1 VYKILNLIAMNHK
14 KNILFSA
21 CCCMVVLFL
30 FSSCKKDTP
39 AAPDPFYSVSVT
51 GFDATFTNETKGA
64 SSYKWDF
71 GDGVTSTDESPTHT
85 YSKKGKFVP
94 TLYAT
99 GANGTTAEASTV
111 LYISKGSAVKLDDN
125 SLSDWDTVTHNV
137 VLAGPA
143 SGNFIQAKY
152 DYDGNYIYIYF
163 EQHAAKSDG
172 NIYDLYIDADND
184 MSTGLITGDI
194 PNGAYEVLLEG
205 TVFDGWLDPYY
216 FSGTDQQNFGNYA
229 SQSVSDFWT
238 VGAKEEAN
246 GVLKFE
252 FGLKRSKIKGLT
264 GQALRI
270 GVQAA
275 ASDWSA
281 EIGFSPDQGSDS
293 FFLDMS
299 E

>member
-1 VYKILNLIAMNHK
+1 MYKILNFLAMKHK
-14 KNILFSA
+14 KNILFSGSA
-21 CCCMVVLFL
+21 FMVVLFL

-39 AAPDPFYSVSVT
+39 AAPDPFYSVNVN

-64 SSYKWDF
+64 STYKWDF
-71 GDGVTSTDESPTHT
+71 GDGVSSTDESPTHT
-85 YSKKGKFVP
+85 YAKKGKFVP

-99 GANGTTAEASTV
+99 SASGTTAEASTV

-125 SLSDWDTVTHNV
+125 TLSDWDTVTTNV
-137 VLAGPA
+137 VMAGPN

-163 EQHAAKSDG
+163 EQNAAKSDG
-172 NIYDLYIDADND
+172 NIYDLYIDADNN

-194 PNGAYEVLLEG
+194 TNGAYEVLLEG

-216 FSGTDQQNFGNYA
+216 FNGSDQANFGNYA
-229 SQSVSDFWT
+229 PAGISDFWT
-238 VGAKEEAN
+238 VGTTVEAN

-264 GQALRI
+264 GKALKI